1 MQRDDDAII
10 SKKSRNYLVAHQHTK
25 TSDVTNNLFII
36 SGSLLG
42 KFKFLQTNHKQMYYT
57 QIKIILIIINK
68 FKLKIFI

>member
-1 MQRDDDAII
+1 MQLSQKKAEII
-10 SKKSRNYLVAHQHTK
+10 SSRIT
-25 TSDVTNNLFII
+25 
-36 SGSLLG
+36 LLG